1 MKFRT
6 VRLSLDEE
14 INTSYGTSIPITP
27 SGTIQLGDRSFSGI
41 LSSLTIR
48 LSGVNTDTRGI
59 ICRLTEDEQGD
70 LCSMPDAAC
79 GLTRGVTTNT
89 KTTTVFKYEVQF
101 SDEYPIHLFVKTDN
115 GSATVDE
122 VILQYR
128 TYK

>member
-14 INTSYGTSIPITP
+14 INSSYGTAIAIRPE
-27 SGTIQLGDRSFSGI
+27 GTVQLGDRSFSGI

-48 LSGVNTDTRGI
+48 LNDCTTDTRGI
-59 ICRLTEDEQGD
+59 TCRLTEDADGD

-79 GLTRGVTTNT
+79 GLTRGITTNT
-89 KTTTVFKYEVQF
+89 TTTTVFKYEVQF

-115 GSATVDE
+115 GTATVAE